1 MNSGLSILFRVVLVL
16 VSLCTTVYFLRK
28 IRKSKVQ
35 IQDVLFWII
44 FSIVLLVLCV
54 FPKIVSFFSDL
65 LGVQS
70 PVNLLFLVIIFLL
83 MVHQFALTIKISMLE
98 KKLYQLGREYAL
110 KMNAQGEKSEN
121 VAEGDKV

>member
-1 MNSGLSILFRVVLVL
+1 MSSGLSLLFRVVLMI
-16 VSLCTTVYFLRK
+16 VSLCTIFYFLRK

-35 IQDVLFWII
+35 IQDVLFWIL
-44 FSIVLLVLCV
+44 FSLVLLTLCI
-54 FPKIVSFFSDL
+54 FPRCVSFFSDF

-98 KKLYQLGREYAL
+98 NKLYHLGREYAL
-110 KMNAQGEKSEN
+110 KAQEQKNNSESMPEGEK
-121 VAEGDKV
+121 V